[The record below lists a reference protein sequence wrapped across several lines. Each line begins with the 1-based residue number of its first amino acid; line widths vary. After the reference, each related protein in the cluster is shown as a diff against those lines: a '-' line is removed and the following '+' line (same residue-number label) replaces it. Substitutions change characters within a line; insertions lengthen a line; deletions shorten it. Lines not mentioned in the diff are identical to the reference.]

1 MKYCITCKQLLG
13 IVHLKKS
20 LKTSLKRGNPN
31 PKIKG
36 HTTYTCR
43 SKEKGQTTIVH
54 NGPLC
59 HCKSNNCAM
68 VATTNWGHNEKPLRG
83 S

>member
-1 MKYCITCKQLLG
+1 MKYCITCKQLHG

-31 PKIKG
+31 PKIKEG
-36 HTTYTCR
+36 HTTHR
-43 SKEKGQTTIVH
+43 SKEKGQTTIDH

-83 S
+83 P